1 MSASMLGGPFS
12 AYGAIQQ
19 GQMTSDSLNNQ
30 ANNLQAQADEA
41 ESKGKYDAMRETLV
55 SNQKIGTSIASYG
68 ASGVAANS
76 GSALDVIQA
85 SHQNSELDRLNIL
98 HGADIRA
105 INYQNQAS
113 MDRYGAQSA
122 KLGSYWQAL
131 GSITGGAITSN
142 ANTTGATPKGGEGA
156 GSDMS
161 AENASAESG
170 GEGAS
175 AGEAGAGAG
184 ADTGASAAAFV

>member
-1 MSASMLGGPFS
+1 MASAVSIAGAGLS

-19 GQMTSDSLNNQ
+19 GQMTSDTLNNQ
-30 ANNLQAQADEA
+30 ATNLQAQANEA
-41 ESKGKYDAMRETLV
+41 EQKGQYDAMREQLV
-55 SNQKIGTSIASYG
+55 SGQRIGTSIAAYG

-76 GSALDVIQA
+76 GSALSVIQA
-85 SHQNSELDRLNIL
+85 SHQNAELDRLNIL

-131 GSITGGAITSN
+131 GDLSLGVVKS
-142 ANTTGATPKGGEGA
+142 GA
-156 GSDMS
+156 GQR
-161 AENASAESG
+161 AAAPNTSG
-170 GEGAS
+170 GEAAAADS
-175 AGEAGAGAG
+175 STAAG
-184 ADTGASAAAFV
+184 ADTGEAVAGMS